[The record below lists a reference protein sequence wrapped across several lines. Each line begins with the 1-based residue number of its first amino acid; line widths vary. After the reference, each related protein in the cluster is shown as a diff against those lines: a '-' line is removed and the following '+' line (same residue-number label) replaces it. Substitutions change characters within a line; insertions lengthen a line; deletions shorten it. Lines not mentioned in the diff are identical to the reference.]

1 MIRYFTLLLFI
12 GLTWGQD
19 NPCEDPRYLELK
31 NKSVDDMSDD
41 DFDYFIDMLMISNN
55 ILNNESY
62 NYLSDFNQD
71 QNVNNLDIISM
82 AQYILGF

>member
-1 MIRYFTLLLFI
+1 
-12 GLTWGQD
+12 
-19 NPCEDPRYLELK
+19 
-31 NKSVDDMSDD
+31 
-41 DFDYFIDMLMISNN
+41 MLMISNN

-82 AQYILGF
+82 AQYILSF